1 MRPLLLLRPEPGW
14 TVSAKTARDMGM
26 EVVGAPLFDIETV
39 AWDPPEREQFDGLLI
54 GSANA
59 FRHAG
64 DSLKRYAKLP
74 VHVVGQA
81 TADAARSA
89 GLMVGQVGKGGL
101 QSVLDRLAG
110 RKLRLL
116 RLAGEDRVPLTA
128 PEGLRVETR
137 VVYRAVPQSLE
148 LPKPLL
154 RGTVVALHSG
164 AAAERFAQECDR
176 LKVDRSKFIVVAIGS
191 RVAEMVGEGW
201 ASVHV
206 AWTPDDGAMLAL
218 AKSLCQESSDG
229 DG

>member
-1 MRPLLLLRPEPGW
+1 MKPLLLLRPEPGW
-14 TVSAKTARDMGM
+14 MVSAKTARDMGM
-26 EVVGAPLFDIETV
+26 EVVGAPLFEIEPV
-39 AWDPPEREQFDGLLI
+39 AWDPPEQGQFDGLLI

-64 DSLKRYAKLP
+64 DNLKRYAKLP

-101 QSVLDRLAG
+101 QSVLDRLQG

-116 RLAGEDRVPLTA
+116 RLAGEERVPLKA
-128 PEGLRVETR
+128 PEGLSIETR

-148 LPKPLL
+148 LPEPLL

-164 AAAERFAQECDR
+164 AAAGRFAQECER
-176 LKVDRSKFIVVAIGS
+176 LKVDRTKFIVVAIGP

-201 ASVHV
+201 ASVHI

-218 AKSLCQESSDG
+218 AKSLCQESSDEG
-229 DG
+229 G